1 MSIIPVQHNDE
12 VMRAAVGDLRQMKIG
27 DVKDYINKL
36 VDDNGLE
43 YAQMLTNRVLSDLE
57 LYEKDGKLVQLFN
70 AFQLFL
76 TSQRVQKL
84 ETTVSETKEK
94 SEEAMGTA
102 VAAQSRVTTLEN
114 FVAGAMVRIAALEES
129 NTHQEGHKV
138 IGKGREK
145 QRVTRTTPSMS
156 EHAKKAGQKA
166 NQVKQSKKEKQ
177 ELFQQQEQMKK
188 NTVLTTCVL

>member
-114 FVAGAMVRIAALEES
+114 FVAGALVRIAALEES

-138 IGKGREK
+138 IGKGREI
-145 QRVTRTTPSMS
+145 QTVTRTTLSMS